1 MANSYS
7 NGDAFMSNTSEARQ
21 TSSQPHID
29 TAAQSGTGRQTPPH
43 GVNRTA
49 SGRETYFPD
58 GHAYGRTGF
67 HSSHSYIKAQEA
79 RAAAQEGLFPTTDEQ
94 HQRAQDGAPLRS
106 GEEEVVSLEK
116 VNTSSSSD
124 SSSQTR
130 FGSTAPGQLERRV
143 TRSEID
149 DEGRRELARIFTSA
163 SQKVTRQMSI
173 ANADDPAVDPTS
185 DSFDLSKFLN
195 MFRHQL
201 EGEGIEMK
209 KVSVVYKN
217 LNVFGS
223 GKALQL
229 QDTVADLFMAPFR
242 AKEFF
247 GKSQRK
253 QILHSFDGII
263 RAGELC
269 VVLGRP
275 GSGCSTLLKALTG
288 ELHGLDTDESVIHYN
303 GIPQHKMI
311 KEFKGETVYNQEVDK
326 HFPHLTVGQ
335 TLEFAAAVRTPSNRP
350 GGASRDEFAQFMAKV
365 VMAVLGLSHTYNTK
379 VGNDFVRG
387 VSGGERKRVSV
398 AEMLLAG
405 APLAAWDN
413 STRGLDSA
421 TALKFVKALR
431 VGSDLAGGAA
441 AVAIYQASQS
451 VYDCFD
457 KAAVLYEGRQIYFGP
472 ANHAKSFFERQ
483 GW

>member
-1 MANSYS
+1 MAESNS
-7 NGDAFMSNTSEARQ
+7 NGEAFMSNMSQARQ
-21 TSSQPHID
+21 ISSQPQND
-29 TAAQSGTGRQTPPH
+29 TAAQPGQRTPPH

-58 GHAYGRTGF
+58 GHGQGPRGLY
-67 HSSHSYIKAQEA
+67 SSHSYIKSKEA
-79 RAAAQEGLFPTTDEQ
+79 RAAGLFSTDDGQ
-94 HQRAQDGAPLRS
+94 HQSAQDVAPLRS
-106 GEEEVVSLEK
+106 GEEEVVPLEK

-124 SSSQTR
+124 SSSETR
-130 FGSTAPGQLERRV
+130 FGSNGESRKIKGASSDHATGQLERRV

-149 DEGRRELARIFTSA
+149 DEGRRELARVFTSA
-163 SQKVTRQMSI
+163 SQKVTRGMSI
-173 ANADDPAVDPTS
+173 ANPNDPAVDPS
-185 DSFDLSKFLN
+185 NEAFDLSKFLN

-223 GKALQL
+223 GEALQL
-229 QDTVADLFMAPFR
+229 QSTVADFFMTPFR

-253 QILHSFDGII
+253 QILHQFDGII

-303 GIPQHKMI
+303 GIPQNKMI

-350 GGASRDEFAQFMAKV
+350 GGAGRDEFSQFMAKV

-379 VGNDFVRG
+379 VGDDFVRG

-405 APLAAWDN
+405 APFAAWD
-413 STRGLDSA
+413 
-421 TALKFVKALR
+421 K
-431 VGSDLAGGAA
+431 
-441 AVAIYQASQS
+441 
-451 VYDCFD
+451 
-457 KAAVLYEGRQIYFGP
+457 
-472 ANHAKSFFERQ
+472 
-483 GW
+483 

>member
-1 MANSYS
+1 MMAESDS
-7 NGDAFMSNTSEARQ
+7 NDEAFVSNMSQARQ
-21 TSSQPHID
+21 TSSQSRND
-29 TAAQSGTGRQTPPH
+29 TAAGAESGQQTPLY

-58 GHAYGRTGF
+58 GHAHSHRGF
-67 HSSHSYIKAQEA
+67 HSSHSYIKTQEA
-79 RAAAQEGLFPTTDEQ
+79 RAADLFSTSDGQHRSAQNV
-94 HQRAQDGAPLRS
+94 APLRS
-106 GEEEVVSLEK
+106 SEEEVVPLEK

-124 SSSQTR
+124 SSSETR
-130 FGSTAPGQLERRV
+130 FGSNGESRKIKRVGSSDGQLARRV

-149 DEGRRELARIFTSA
+149 DEGRRELARVFTSA
-163 SQKVTRQMSI
+163 SQKVTRAMSI
-173 ANADDPAVDPTS
+173 ANPNDPAVDPS
-185 DSFDLSKFLN
+185 NEAFDLSKFLN

-209 KVSVVYKN
+209 KVSVVYKD
-217 LNVFGS
+217 LNVYGS

-229 QDTVADLFMAPFR
+229 QSTVADFFMAPFR
-242 AKEFF
+242 AKEIF

-253 QILHSFDGII
+253 QILHQFNGII

-288 ELHGLDTDESVIHYN
+288 ELQGLDTDESVIHYN
-303 GIPQHKMI
+303 GIPQNKMI

-350 GGASRDEFAQFMAKV
+350 GGASRDEFSQFMAKV

-379 VGNDFVRG
+379 VGDDFVRG

-405 APLAAWDN
+405 APFAAWD
-413 STRGLDSA
+413 
-421 TALKFVKALR
+421 K
-431 VGSDLAGGAA
+431 
-441 AVAIYQASQS
+441 
-451 VYDCFD
+451 
-457 KAAVLYEGRQIYFGP
+457 
-472 ANHAKSFFERQ
+472 
-483 GW
+483 